1 MKEEER
7 ERLRQHQLEQEQLES
22 EQIKDV
28 SDFPEVSTEPEDI
41 LYMDLVNRKKVNKQL
56 LINVRKDVLV

>member
-28 SDFPEVSTEPEDI
+28 SDFLKLVLNQKI
-41 LYMDLVNRKKVNKQL
+41 FLYMDLVNRKKVNKQL